1 MPRTWTNAAVDR
13 DWSLDVSDDRELHKE
28 IHEMATSITTLADD
42 TAIVA
47 GDDVAPRVVR
57 EVETA
62 ESRYL
67 VRGEILRL
75 DRPGLGP
82 VVIIALERL
91 GSQLPPVPEVRMRFG
106 LTKKQ
111 AEVALLLAQRK
122 SNQEIASALFIS
134 PHTARHH
141 TERVLTKLGV
151 HARTDVR
158 EALVRN

>member
-1 MPRTWTNAAVDR
+1 MARSWANLPVDPDWALEMDR
-13 DWSLDVSDDRELHKE
+13 DRLRHEIQEL
-28 IHEMATSITTLADD
+28 ASSISVMDGPEGQQQGRHL
-42 TAIVA
+42 
-47 GDDVAPRVVR
+47 VR

-62 ESRYL
+62 GSRYL

-75 DRPGLGP
+75 DKPGMGP

-91 GSQLPPVPEVRMRFG
+91 ASELPTEPEVRKRFG

-111 AEVALLLAQRK
+111 ASVAMLLAQRK
-122 SNQEIASALFIS
+122 SNIEISNELFIS

-158 EALVRN
+158 TALVRN

>member
-13 DWSLDVSDDRELHKE
+13 DWALDVADDRELNRE
-28 IHEMATSITTLADD
+28 IQALATSMTTLADD
-42 TAIVA
+42 TVVTR
-47 GDDVAPRVVR
+47 GDVSARMVR

-62 ESRYL
+62 GSRYI

-82 VVIIALERL
+82 VVLIALERL
-91 GSQLPPVPEVRMRFG
+91 GSELPPEPEVRKRFG

-111 AEVALLLAQRK
+111 ASVALLLAQRK
-122 SNQEIASALFIS
+122 SNQEIASELFIS

-151 HARTDVR
+151 HARADVR
-158 EALVRN
+158 QALVRN

>member
-1 MPRTWTNAAVDR
+1 M
-13 DWSLDVSDDRELHKE
+13 
-28 IHEMATSITTLADD
+28 TTLADAS
-42 TAIVA
+42 TAVTTE
-47 GDDVAPRVVR
+47 VSTRMVR

-62 ESRYL
+62 GSRYL

-91 GSQLPPVPEVRMRFG
+91 GSELPPEPEVRTRFG
-106 LTKKQ
+106 LTRKQ
-111 AEVALLLAQRK
+111 ASVALLLAQRK
-122 SNQEIASALFIS
+122 SNQEIASELFIS

-158 EALVRN
+158 QALVRN

>member
-1 MPRTWTNAAVDR
+1 MARSWANLPVDPDWALEMDR
-13 DWSLDVSDDRELHKE
+13 DRLRHEIQEL
-28 IHEMATSITTLADD
+28 ATSITVMNDEDYGL
-42 TAIVA
+42 
-47 GDDVAPRVVR
+47 PQSRHVVR

-62 ESRYL
+62 GSRYL

-75 DRPGLGP
+75 DKPGMGP

-91 GSQLPPVPEVRMRFG
+91 ASELPSEPEVRKRFG

-111 AEVALLLAQRK
+111 ASVALLLAQRK
-122 SNQEIASALFIS
+122 SNVEIASELFIS

-158 EALVRN
+158 PALVRN

>member
-1 MPRTWTNAAVDR
+1 MPRTWTNVAVDR
-13 DWSLDVSDDRELHKE
+13 EWAFDVADDRELNRE
-28 IHEMATSITTLADD
+28 IHALASSITTLADD
-42 TAIVA
+42 TAVVA
-47 GDDVAPRVVR
+47 RDDISARVVR

-62 ESRYL
+62 GSRYI

-82 VVIIALERL
+82 IVLIALERL
-91 GSQLPPVPEVRMRFG
+91 GSELPPEPVVRQRFG

-111 AEVALLLAQRK
+111 ASVALLLAQRK
-122 SNQEIASALFIS
+122 SNQEIASELFIS

-158 EALVRN
+158 QALVSN